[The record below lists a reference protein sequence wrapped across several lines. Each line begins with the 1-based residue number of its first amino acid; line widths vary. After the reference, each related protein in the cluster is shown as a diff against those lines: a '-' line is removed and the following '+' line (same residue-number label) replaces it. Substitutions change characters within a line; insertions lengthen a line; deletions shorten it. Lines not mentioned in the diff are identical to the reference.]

1 MDSKNYTLKGGERL
15 SNVTFKP
22 FDDLIQNSG
31 LKLDAVASRM
41 NVSRQRLYEFR
52 KDPACMSVDQLK
64 KMADILGVEFAD
76 MYNLREAYQNETKE
90 DL

>member
-1 MDSKNYTLKGGERL
+1 MD
-15 SNVTFKP
+15 
-22 FDDLIQNSG
+22 
-31 LKLDAVASRM
+31 
-41 NVSRQRLYEFR
+41 VSRQRLYEFR